1 MAGIAI
7 VASESMKQAASR
19 PSPPLP
25 SPASG
30 SCSMQLGEPQPLLP
44 GRRRRPGASSIR
56 LVMLFASDRPIRNSI
71 DR

>member
-7 VASESMKQAASR
+7 VAIDSMKQAASR

-30 SCSMQLGEPQPLLP
+30 SCS
-44 GRRRRPGASSIR
+44 RSSASFNPFSRAAASTTGDSMR

>member
-7 VASESMKQAASR
+7 VASESMKHAASR

-25 SPASG
+25 RPASG
-30 SCSMQLGEPQPLLP
+30 SCSMSSASLNPLS
-44 GRRRRPGASSIR
+44 RAAASTRGDSIR

-71 DR
+71 ER

>member
-1 MAGIAI
+1 MAGMAI
-7 VASESMKQAASR
+7 VARESMKHAASR

-30 SCSMQLGEPQPLLP
+30 SCSRSSASLNPLS
-44 GRRRRPGASSIR
+44 RAAASTRGDSIR

-71 DR
+71 ER